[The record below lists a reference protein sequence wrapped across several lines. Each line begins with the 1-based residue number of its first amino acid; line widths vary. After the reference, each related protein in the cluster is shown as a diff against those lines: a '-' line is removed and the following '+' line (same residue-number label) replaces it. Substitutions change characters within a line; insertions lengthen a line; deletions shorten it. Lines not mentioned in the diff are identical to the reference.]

1 MDGIELVFDDEA
13 LDFIVD
19 KAIEFKVG
27 ARGLRSLTETIMMD
41 IMYEI
46 PSRTDQSNTRFVVTK
61 QLAEQKLNK
70 ADTMRLRSAV

>member
-1 MDGIELVFDDEA
+1 M
-13 LDFIVD
+13 
-19 KAIEFKVG
+19 
-27 ARGLRSLTETIMMD
+27 RSLTETIMMD